1 MRRVKVVLIVILA
14 AIAFFFVTVLIW
26 GIRAGQGSFG
36 ADLRRSFS
44 VGQSEH
50 TQNIDLEGIQKIR
63 LDYDAVDLTIE
74 QGSGS
79 QMVLTEYFSGDPK
92 EDSYARLQRNVQE
105 GAVTVTQ
112 GDSYLGFWFFSLG
125 NGIRRAEI
133 TIPEAY
139 AGKLVIQTDS
149 GNVDAEN
156 LTCGEFTVTA
166 GSGDIRLE
174 GLKGQSLAVT
184 TGSGNVTASE
194 CRGSFTVETGSGDM
208 RIEEQSG
215 GIRAETGSGD
225 VDLTEG
231 SGIREVKTGSGDIQM
246 DSGED
251 AIRVETSSGDV
262 CIRKLENSSFSL
274 QTETTSGD
282 LSGSII
288 RQMDADEEE
297 RNYQGVYGDTP
308 RFQVE
313 IKTASG
319 DIKLD

>member
-1 MRRVKVVLIVILA
+1 MRRGKVVLIVILA

-92 EDSYARLQRNVQE
+92 EDSHARIQRNVQE

-194 CRGSFTVETGSGDM
+194 CRGSFTV
-208 RIEEQSG
+208 
-215 GIRAETGSGD
+215 
-225 VDLTEG
+225 
-231 SGIREVKTGSGDIQM
+231 KTGSGDIQM

>member
-1 MRRVKVVLIVILA
+1 MRRGKVVLIVILA

-92 EDSYARLQRNVQE
+92 EDSYARIQRNVQE

-133 TIPEAY
+133 TIPEVY

-194 CRGSFTVETGSGDM
+194 CRGSFT
-208 RIEEQSG
+208 
-215 GIRAETGSGD
+215 
-225 VDLTEG
+225 
-231 SGIREVKTGSGDIQM
+231 VKTGSGDIQM